1 MRREKPFRRNVI
13 LGAGGFLG
21 INLAKKLAAEKD
33 ELVCFDRFLSP
44 HWPENAKAL
53 VGEFADQPVELLD
66 LLEDAVVY
74 HLISSSRPSQ
84 RTDNAAHELASDVGT
99 TLDYLE
105 QTKGKN
111 LRWIFFSSGG
121 TVYGATDI
129 CPVPENAPTEPICAY
144 GIVKLTTE
152 RYFALYRKLH
162 ATDHVVARVAN
173 PYGAWQD
180 PLRGQGLI
188 PALIYKAC
196 AGEAIE
202 IWGDGENIR
211 DYLHVSDVAQ
221 AAVELAKY
229 GISGEIYNIGS
240 GHGVSINQL
249 IDIIAD
255 TLKLNPEV
263 RYAPARAVDVRRSV
277 LDIGKITRLTEWQP
291 SIALKDGIRTTAEWI
306 LQQYFL
312 EKPSHTRN

>member
-33 ELVCFDRFLSP
+33 ELVCFDRFQSP
-44 HWPENAKAL
+44 HWPENAKAV
-53 VGEFADQPVELLD
+53 VGEFADLPDELLG

-84 RTDNAAHELASDVGT
+84 RTEIAAQELASDVGA
-99 TLDYLE
+99 TLNYLE
-105 QTKGKN
+105 KTKGKG

-121 TVYGATDI
+121 TVYGSTDI
-129 CPVPENAPTEPICAY
+129 CPVPESAPTEPICAY

-162 ATDHVVARVAN
+162 GSDYVVARVAN

-211 DYLHVSDVAQ
+211 DYLHVSDVAH

-255 TLKLNPEV
+255 TLNLNPKV
-263 RYAPARAVDVRRSV
+263 RYTPARAVDVRRSV